1 MAKGYTKKERSEAAK
16 KGWRERKRRFWITR
30 GVKPIGDV
38 PVGRV
43 GIPIN
48 E

>member
-1 MAKGYTKKERSEAAK
+1 MAKYTKKERSEAAK
-16 KGWRERKRRFWITR
+16 KGWRERKRRFWIDR
-30 GVKPIGDV
+30 SVKVIGKV